1 MHQVVDVVW
10 HGWIMLDS
18 FLRPETTTFIWV
30 PAESEHRRGVGRK
43 HFEPGWGPQSHRR
56 IMAGIVMA
64 SFTFLICT
72 SVDFFLVVWAG
83 WHFLSRMSWKCHGAD
98 RGLVWSTQVCVWRWS
113 TALRLQRAISCRRVT
128 SLLGGGCQI
137 VQAREPE
144 IPLSQA
150 LGDPG
155 SFFRPFRVQDL
166 TWDAAKALP
175 RMVHWGF
182 THVYTILCGN
192 PQKR

>member
-56 IMAGIVMA
+56 IMAGSQSWHRLHFWSA
-64 SFTFLICT
+64 TPLTFFC
-72 SVDFFLVVWAG
+72 A
-83 WHFLSRMSWKCHGAD
+83 LSWLAFPQSDEKVSRCWQCW
-98 RGLVWSTQVCVWRWS
+98 GLVWSTQVCVWRWS

-150 LGDPG
+150 LGDPW
-155 SFFRPFRVQDL
+155 SFFRPFRVQKP

-182 THVYTILCGN
+182 THVYTICGN

>member
-1 MHQVVDVVW
+1 MVGLCWTHFSDLKQRLLFGCPLNPNTGEEWVVNTLSRD
-10 HGWIMLDS
+10 
-18 FLRPETTTFIWV
+18 
-30 PAESEHRRGVGRK
+30 GVHK
-43 HFEPGWGPQSHRR
+43 VTDASWLAASH
-56 IMAGIVMA
+56 GIVYI
-64 SFTFLICT
+64 FDPQLRWL
-72 SVDFFLVVWAG
+72 FFVLWAG
-83 WHFLSRMSWKCHGAD
+83 WHFRKVGWVFQVSRCWQSW
-98 RGLVWSTQVCVWRWS
+98 GLVWSTQVCVWRWS

-150 LGDPG
+150 LGDPW

-182 THVYTILCGN
+182 THVYTICGN